1 MCYRIPAGA
10 EKDVST
16 LSSVKESV
24 FTPREDRVAP
34 DMASSISKLSFAGMF
49 HKLLAPFS
57 KDKGG
62 TWQTDDIE
70 MTPSAEDTREVEKI
84 D

>member
-10 EKDVST
+10 EKDVSK

-24 FTPREDRVAP
+24 FTPREDIV
-34 DMASSISKLSFAGMF
+34 SSEAGAAMSESGMAGMF

-57 KDKGG
+57 NDKGG
-62 TWQTDDIE
+62 IWHKDDME
-70 MTPSAEDTREVEKI
+70 MTSSADTREVEKI

>member
-10 EKDVST
+10 EKDVSK

-24 FTPREDRVAP
+24 FTPREDIVSSETG
-34 DMASSISKLSFAGMF
+34 ASMSDSGFAGMF

-62 TWQTDDIE
+62 ICHKDDME
-70 MTPSAEDTREVEKI
+70 MTPGADACEVEKI